1 MIGDNLDSVL
11 HDDAL
16 IKLMLLTLV
25 REDRVKG
32 MGRVLSESQM
42 ETAGKDLEERLLDD
56 IQGINY
62 LV

>member
-1 MIGDNLDSVL
+1 ML

-25 REDRVKG
+25 REDRIKG

-42 ETAGKDLEERLLDD
+42 EFAVKDLEEKMLDE
-56 IQGINY
+56 I
-62 LV
+62 